1 MSINNPTLFY
11 TIITTLALLFIAL
24 VLVVV
29 LLVRRL
35 KKMKMHMYN
44 DELELSAKIEF

>member
-1 MSINNPTLFY
+1 MSIDNPVIFFV
-11 TIITTLALLFIAL
+11 IVATLALLLIAL

-35 KKMKMHMYN
+35 KKMKMHLYN
-44 DELELSAKIEF
+44 DELELSAKIDF

>member
-1 MSINNPTLFY
+1 MSIDNPILFY
-11 TIITTLALLFIAL
+11 TVIATLALLFIAL

-35 KKMKMHMYN
+35 KRAKMHLYS
-44 DELELSAKIEF
+44 DELELSAKIDF